1 MARFDLDDL
10 QGDDVHPTGS
20 VNIELDKS
28 AASPEERFIGS
39 RQSMIEEEPGYFL
52 SQK

>member
-1 MARFDLDDL
+1 MQILER
-10 QGDDVHPTGS
+10 
-20 VNIELDKS
+20 I
-28 AASPEERFIGS
+28 SPEERFIGS

>member
-1 MARFDLDDL
+1 LNHATEVLTIQKRL
-10 QGDDVHPTGS
+10 QST
-20 VNIELDKS
+20 NIETFSDEGATCS
-28 AASPEERFIGS
+28 HEERFIAS

>member
-1 MARFDLDDL
+1 MSIQKEIFK
-10 QGDDVHPTGS
+10 
-20 VNIELDKS
+20 ELTHIK
-28 AASPEERFIGS
+28 AKKREAVASPEERFIGS

>member
-28 AASPEERFIGS
+28 AAPKFDIISDVA
-39 RQSMIEEEPGYFL
+39 YD
-52 SQK
+52 